1 MYAYVSGEHPA
12 MAAVMA
18 NISSGFNAAQKGPY
32 PLYTEEDM
40 QLARRL
46 AAERFEALGLTVPR

>member
-1 MYAYVSGEHPA
+1 